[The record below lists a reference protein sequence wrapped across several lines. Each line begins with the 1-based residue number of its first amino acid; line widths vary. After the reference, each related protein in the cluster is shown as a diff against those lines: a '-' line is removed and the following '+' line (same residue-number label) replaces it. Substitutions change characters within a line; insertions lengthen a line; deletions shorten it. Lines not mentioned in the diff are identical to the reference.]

1 MIASEA
7 MRRLIGVRQVKPSD
21 TQAQP
26 QLLIGEDEIA
36 HRIGQLAQE
45 IATGLGSEFVMAIVL
60 KGAFVFG
67 ADLLRALGRI
77 NVHPRVE
84 FMGLSSYGAERRTS
98 GDVSTWTSIPEV
110 KGERVLLVEDVLDS
124 GLTVTYAMETLS
136 KAGAG
141 ELKVCALLDKP
152 TRRRT
157 PIAADYVGF
166 TIPDRFVVG
175 YGIDWAER
183 WRELGHIAAVD

>member
-1 MIASEA
+1 
-7 MRRLIGVRQVKPSD
+7 VKPSEAD
-21 TQAQP
+21 KPP

-36 HRIGQLAQE
+36 RRIGQLAQE
-45 IATGLGSEFVMAIVL
+45 IVTGLGPEFVMAIVL

-67 ADLLRALGRI
+67 ADLLRALGRLH
-77 NVHPRVE
+77 VRPRVE
-84 FMGLSSYGAERRTS
+84 FMGLSSYGAERKTS
-98 GDVSTWTSIPEV
+98 GDVTAWTSIPAV
-110 KGERVLLVEDVLDS
+110 KGERVLLVEDILDS
-124 GLTVTYAMETLS
+124 GLTVTYAMETLR
-136 KAGAG
+136 KAGAS

-157 PIAADYVGF
+157 PVTADYVGF